1 MPARAAAIALVA
13 ALVMVLVVPVG
24 AWPLAY
30 VSVRGDSMEP
40 TISSGDVVV
49 LLARNEYR
57 VGDVVAYRVPEMGDA
72 VILHRIVD
80 RIAESDEHVG
90 GSRVVMRSVLRG
102 DNNTFTDRHRPTDA
116 DIVGRSAVTVRPPWA
131 TALVSPT
138 LRAGAIGVVVAA
150 AATALRRRRRR
161 RRRRRERPRTEAGVG
176 WTAGRSDVVA
186 VTRP

>member
-1 MPARAAAIALVA
+1 MPARAAAVPLIVALMM
-13 ALVMVLVVPVG
+13 LLVVPVG

-49 LLARNEYR
+49 LFARAEYR

-72 VILHRIVD
+72 VILHRIID
-80 RIAESDEHVG
+80 RTTEIDERTG
-90 GSRVVMRSVLRG
+90 ASSVVVRSVLRG
-102 DNNTFTDRHRPTDA
+102 DNNTFTDRHRPTDT

-138 LRAGAIGVVVAA
+138 LRAGAIGLLVAA
-150 AATALRRRRRR
+150 VATVVRRRRRR
-161 RRRRRERPRTEAGVG
+161 RRRRRDRPRAEVRVDGGSDRSGVIS
-176 WTAGRSDVVA
+176 ASQ
-186 VTRP
+186 P

>member
-1 MPARAAAIALVA
+1 MPARAAAVLVVL
-13 ALVMVLVVPVG
+13 ALVMVLMVPVG
-24 AWPLAY
+24 TWPLAY

-72 VILHRIVD
+72 VILHRIID
-80 RIAESDEHVG
+80 RTTEIDERIDG
-90 GSRVVMRSVLRG
+90 ALMTTRSVLRG

-116 DIVGRSAVTVRPPWA
+116 DIVGRSAVTVRQPWA

-138 LRAGAIGVVVAA
+138 LRTGAIGLVIAA
-150 AATALRRRRRR
+150 ATTALRRRRRR
-161 RRRRRERPRTEAGVG
+161 RRRRRDRPRANIGVDRG
-176 WTAGRSDVVA
+176 PARSGVVTASQ
-186 VTRP
+186 P